1 MQEGSR
7 QAWEGRGEAVAGP
20 RCAEQRRSG
29 GRSRGNCE
37 WRLEAGRRGG
47 EGIAVRQP
55 GDRSAGERSRGA
67 RRGRTRSAEWTH
79 ARARR
84 GRTQEEE
91 RRPRGKGKEEHAECG
106 ADSAR
111 EFRGEGRHEA
121 ARRGVRSARSGD
133 VAVEGAER
141 SAAKVVAT
149 VARARRERRREG
161 GR

>member
-1 MQEGSR
+1 MCVQVVVQQSVCQMEFVVDIQVFEDVLDAG
-7 QAWEGRGEAVAGP
+7 VAGG
-20 RCAEQRRSG
+20 EDVG
-29 GRSRGNCE
+29 GKMDGGFE
-37 WRLEAGRRGG
+37 GG
-47 EGIAVRQP
+47 ERV
-55 GDRSAGERSRGA
+55 
-67 RRGRTRSAEWTH
+67 
-79 ARARR
+79 
-84 GRTQEEE
+84 EEE